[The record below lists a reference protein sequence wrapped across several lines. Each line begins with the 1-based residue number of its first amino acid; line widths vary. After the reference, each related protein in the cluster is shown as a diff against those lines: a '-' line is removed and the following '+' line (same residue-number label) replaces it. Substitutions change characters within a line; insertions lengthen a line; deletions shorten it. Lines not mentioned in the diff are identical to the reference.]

1 MRLITALV
9 VLSSPRLTTQGFDFS
24 IIFSLV
30 TSSASIKKA
39 TKTACVTN
47 SVQPDWFAPAVRSGR
62 AGCGQEPYPI
72 PMPVHDHIARR
83 RAKAA
88 AVLWTARHSTA
99 LLCMCRRIGSV
110 VRLSRCL
117 RGTAHSKA
125 PVLWRGGG
133 VVARMARDGAR
144 ARPGRLVA
152 APVRPFPSIGGT
164 TTFAGTTSAPG
175 LRSACPPGRRRQ
187 PQHRRTRARPMP
199 APHFAGAP
207 TKADGSER
215 VIR

>member
-1 MRLITALV
+1 M
-9 VLSSPRLTTQGFDFS
+9 
-24 IIFSLV
+24 

-152 APVRPFPSIGGT
+152 APIRPFPSIGGT
-164 TTFAGTTSAPG
+164 TTFAGTRPHQDCEAPARQAVAGNHSTGAPAHARCLRLTSP
-175 LRSACPPGRRRQ
+175 
-187 PQHRRTRARPMP
+187 ARPPRPTAPSASSGSRWSAARTTPARCTARCASPRP
-199 APHFAGAP
+199 APA
-207 TKADGSER
+207 
-215 VIR
+215 